1 MLAHLKIQ
9 ALSSNRTWG
18 KYHICSESLVQG
30 LFANSDIYEAPYVSY
45 IFDGGFPFP
54 GFLAMPTWKWK
65 SFHQH
70 SINGE
75 SSSWLIL
82 LLQRL
87 PQNQHNLQESYRSIL
102 FPLGIYPFLNFWSV
116 VSGMSMFSLYFQF
129 YSIQTWLL
137 AWNGFT
143 NSIELSNCLFPL
155 PTLLHTRLTQQA
167 STTHRVLCLGLY
179 CHRFCKTINYDYLH
193 GFGIKQECRHTWKR
207 RTFQWICVHWQMYF
221 IKT

>member
-1 MLAHLKIQ
+1 MYP
-9 ALSSNRTWG
+9 T
-18 KYHICSESLVQG
+18 SLMEDFHFLV
-30 LFANSDIYEAPYVSY
+30 
-45 IFDGGFPFP
+45 
-54 GFLAMPTWKWK
+54 LAMSTWKWK

-87 PQNQHNLQESYRSIL
+87 PQNQHNLQESYRSIS
-102 FPLGIYPFLNFWSV
+102 FPLGYLLRIYPFLNFWSV

-155 PTLLHTRLTQQA
+155 PTLLHKID
-167 STTHRVLCLGLY
+167 STSFNNSSSSLSGLY
-179 CHRFCKTINYDYLH
+179 CHRFLARLLLPSWFWNRNKNVNIPEREGL
-193 GFGIKQECRHTWKR
+193 
-207 RTFQWICVHWQMYF
+207 F
-221 IKT
+221 IELLCIEKYTS

>member
-9 ALSSNRTWG
+9 ALSSNPTWG

-87 PQNQHNLQESYRSIL
+87 PQNQHNLQESYRSIW
-102 FPLGIYPFLNFWSV
+102 FPLGYLLRIYPFLNFWSV

-143 NSIELSNCLFPL
+143 NSIELSNCLFLL
-155 PTLLHTRLTQQA
+155 PTLLHKID
-167 STTHRVLCLGLY
+167 STSFNNSSSSLSGFILSPFLQDY
-179 CHRFCKTINYDYLH
+179 QLWLPSWFWNKT
-193 GFGIKQECRHTWKR
+193 G
-207 RTFQWICVHWQMYF
+207 M
-221 IKT
+221 